1 MLTVEELQSMTHE
14 DLVRSVQEL
23 QETNEKLAKE
33 KDSWYES
40 WVKVSQRYDHFKNA
54 IKSIVLIVD

>member
-1 MLTVEELQSMTHE
+1 MTIDELKGMTQE
-14 DLVRSVQEL
+14 DLVRRVQEL

-33 KDSWYES
+33 KDEFVAYYIKQQE
-40 WVKVSQRYDHFKNA
+40 KYDHFKNA